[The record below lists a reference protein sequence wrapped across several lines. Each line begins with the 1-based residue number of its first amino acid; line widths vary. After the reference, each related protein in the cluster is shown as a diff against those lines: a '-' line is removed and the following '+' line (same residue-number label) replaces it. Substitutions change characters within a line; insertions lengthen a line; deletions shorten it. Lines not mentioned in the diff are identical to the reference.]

1 MNSSL
6 PLAPDPTPQTTI
18 VALSTPPGRG
28 GIGIIRLSGPAALA
42 ITQALLG
49 DKNFSPK
56 PNHSSLK
63 KIIDP
68 SSGEVLDTVL
78 ITYFRGPHSFTGEDV
93 VEFSCHGSPVLLRR
107 VIACALDQD
116 ARVAEAGEFTL
127 RALTNGRLNL
137 SQAEAIRDLIDA
149 QTEAGARQAARQ
161 MQGELSA
168 FLQPM
173 KDRLL
178 SIIVLLESALEF
190 VEDDLPTVAIERV
203 QVELTALEREV
214 AQLAA
219 TFRSGRLVRDGI
231 KVALA
236 GRPNVGKSSLFN
248 RLLASDRAIVTDIP
262 GTTRDSLSEF
272 VNIAGVPVHLTDTAG
287 LRTSGDV
294 VEQLGVERTRQAMAD
309 AEVVVVVLDGS
320 VPITAEDQAV
330 LDDAA
335 AGATGFIVAVN
346 KADLFGEADI
356 PTVGPWDAIAVS
368 YVSAL
373 TGEGLEELR
382 RAMIDAVGFR
392 ENDASGLLITT
403 ARHFDLLQRT
413 ATSLQS
419 SRELLDQRAS
429 EELVLVGLHNALRFL
444 GEITGETTPDEI
456 LGQIFATFCIGK

>member
-1 MNSSL
+1 MI
-6 PLAPDPTPQTTI
+6 TI

-28 GIGIIRLSGPAALA
+28 GIGVVRLSGPAALN
-42 ITQALLG
+42 ITRLLVS
-49 DKNFSPK
+49 DSHFDPQ
-56 PNHSSLK
+56 PNHAALK
-63 KIIDP
+63 KLVDP
-68 SSGEVLDTVL
+68 KSSEVLDTALV
-78 ITYFRGPHSFTGEDV
+78 TYFRAPHSFTGEDV

-116 ARVAEAGEFTL
+116 ARVAKPGEFTL

-190 VEDDLPTVAIERV
+190 VEDDLPAVAIVRV
-203 QVELTALEREV
+203 QTDLTALEREV
-214 AQLAA
+214 GALAA

-248 RLLASDRAIVTDIP
+248 RLLSSDRAIVTDIP

-272 VNIAGVPVHLTDTAG
+272 VNIHGVPVYLTDTAG

-309 AEVVVVVLDGS
+309 AELVIVVLDGS
-320 VPITAEDQAV
+320 APLTAEDESV
-330 LDDAA
+330 LADAA
-335 AGATGFIVAVN
+335 AGATPFIIAMNKSDVPGFNCSLDNARGSL
-346 KADLFGEADI
+346 A
-356 PTVGPWDAIAVS
+356 
-368 YVSAL
+368 VSAL
-373 TGEGLEELR
+373 TGDGLDQLR
-382 RAMIDAVGFR
+382 QSVIDAIGFR
-392 ENDASGLLITT
+392 DTDAAGLLITT

-413 ATSLQS
+413 AASLGQS
-419 SRELLDQRAS
+419 RGLLDQRAS
-429 EELVLVGLHNALRFL
+429 EELTLVGLHNALRFL
-444 GEITGETTPDEI
+444 GEITGETTSDEI